1 MTYLISSRKMP
12 TVERRGRSDKY
23 KLREMK
29 IGECREYRDFEKHE
43 KIVKVTDKNRR
54 FLQGALFA
62 SASWYGLKITSEYR
76 DGVLTIWRKS

>member
-1 MTYLISSRKMP
+1 MTYLISSRKMS

-29 IGECREYRDFEKHE
+29 IGECREYRDFEKRG
-43 KIVKVTDKNRR
+43 KLVKVTDKNRR

-76 DGVLTIWRKS
+76 ENVLTIWRKS

>member
-1 MTYLISSRKMP
+1 MYKESKRVMP
-12 TVERRGRSDKY
+12 TEERRGRSDKY
-23 KLREMK
+23 RLREMK
-29 IGECREYRDFEKHE
+29 IGECREYQEFEKRG